1 MAKKEN
7 TTVEEMPE
15 MSTKAV
21 QKKEITS
28 VEELPGVG
36 PKTAEKLAEAGY
48 GELMSIA
55 TASAAEIAVIADLG
69 DGTAAKIILEARNAL
84 NLGYETG
91 LSALE
96 KRKNI
101 GKLSTGSKELN
112 ALLGG
117 GIETQ
122 AITECYGA
130 FGSGKTQMSHQL
142 SVNAQL
148 PKDQGG
154 LDGGVLF
161 IDTENTFRP
170 ERIQQMA
177 AAAGLDP
184 EKVLGNIHVGRAYN
198 SDHQI
203 LLLEKAKDVIREN
216 NIKLVIVDSI
226 TSQFRSDY
234 VGRGTLANRQQKLN
248 QHMHALQKFAD
259 TFNLAVYIT
268 NQVMSRPDML
278 FGDPTA
284 PIGGNIVGHQ
294 STFRIYLRKSKG
306 DLRIAKLVDSPN
318 LPDGEAIFKVTTD
331 GIKDKE

>member
-1 MAKKEN
+1 MAKKEI

-15 MSTKAV
+15 VSTKTV
-21 QKKEITS
+21 SKKEITR
-28 VEELPGVG
+28 VEDLPGVG

-69 DGTAAKIILEARNAL
+69 EGTAAKIIIEARSAL
-84 NLGYETG
+84 NLGFETG

-101 GKLSTGSKELN
+101 GKLSTGSKEFDN
-112 ALLGG
+112 LLGG

-130 FGSGKTQMSHQL
+130 FGSGKTQLSHQL
-142 SVNAQL
+142 SINAQL
-148 PKDQGG
+148 PKEQGG
-154 LDGGVLF
+154 LEGGVLF

-170 ERIQQMA
+170 ERIMQMA
-177 AAAGLDP
+177 QSAGMDP
-184 EKVLGNIHVGRAYN
+184 EKALANIHVGRAYN
-198 SDHQI
+198 SDHQ
-203 LLLEKAKDVIREN
+203 LLLVEKAKDLVKDN
-216 NIKLVIVDSI
+216 NVKLIIVDSI
-226 TSQFRSDY
+226 TSHFRSDY
-234 VGRGTLANRQQKLN
+234 IGRGTLANRQQKLN
-248 QHMHALQKFAD
+248 QHMHALQKLAD
-259 TFNLAVYIT
+259 TYNLAVYIT

-294 STFRIYLRKSKG
+294 STFRLYLRKSKG

-318 LPDGEAIFKVTTD
+318 LPDGEAIFRVTTE